1 MKDGKSVFVVVALIV
16 FIAYVLRGVL
26 GQVSALFLVPADRLL
41 FISHRI
47 SPVVMWALLGLL
59 VGLIYGSFIAIKKY
73 RLDIKLIAYPIV
85 LLLVVMSLIVLGS
98 FILKKT
104 DKDTRTDRFGNESKT
119 ASGLVNARNLAG
131 FDEVLN
137 KGISA
142 VESEEYKTA
151 EKYFRQAANIGQGD
165 SRLDSLAEIYSKT
178 GDQKCRLFKRDSKL
192 RYIPNH
198 YYTYAAVLTGKTT
211 PEVCK

>member
-73 RLDIKLIAYPIV
+73 RLDLKLIAYPIV
-85 LLLVVMSLIVLGS
+85 LLLVIMSLIVLGS

-104 DKDTRTDRFGNESKT
+104 DKDTRKDRFGNESKI

-165 SRLDSLAEIYSKT
+165 SRLNSLAEIYSKT

>member
-16 FIAYVLRGVL
+16 FIAYVLRGIL
-26 GQVSALFLVPADRLL
+26 GQVSALILVPADRLL
-41 FISHRI
+41 FISHSI
-47 SPVVMWALLGLL
+47 SPVIMWALLGLL

-73 RLDIKLIAYPIV
+73 RLDFKLIAYPIV
-85 LLLVVMSLIVLGS
+85 LLLMVMSLIVLGS

-104 DKDTRTDRFGNESKT
+104 DKDTRTDRFGNEIETVPKSV
-119 ASGLVNARNLAG
+119 GARNLTR

-151 EKYFRQAANIGQGD
+151 EKYFRQAADIGQGD
-165 SRLDSLAEIYSKT
+165 SRLDSLAKIYSKT

-192 RYIPNH
+192 KYIPNH
-198 YYTYAAVLTGKTT
+198 YYTYAAVLTGKLN

>member
-1 MKDGKSVFVVVALIV
+1 MKDGKSVFVVLALVV

-26 GQVSALFLVPADRLL
+26 GQVSALFLVPVDRLL
-41 FISHRI
+41 FISHSI

-59 VGLIYGSFIAIKKY
+59 IGAVYGSFIAIKKY
-73 RLDIKLIAYPIV
+73 RLDLKLIAYPIV
-85 LLLVVMSLIVLGS
+85 ILLVVMSLIVLGS
-98 FILKKT
+98 FILKKII
-104 DKDTRTDRFGNESKT
+104 KDPRADRSGNDVERVSGSISKT
-119 ASGLVNARNLAG
+119 NFAE

-151 EKYFRQAANIGQGD
+151 EKYFRQAADLGQED
-165 SRLDSLAEIYSKT
+165 SRLDSLAKIYSKT

-198 YYTYAAVLTGKTT
+198 YYTYAAVLTGKST
-211 PEVCK
+211 PEICK